1 MWKSGRER
9 LVYGRSE
16 ALGYDRTAMQ
26 LNPPSLDHGLVSGLW
41 AIFFGL
47 FLFFGSVAVGVDKAT
62 AIIVAVLA
70 AALIF
75 LYVRLYGEDRPRPRA

>member
-1 MWKSGRER
+1 VNAWLRQ
-9 LVYGRSE
+9 SE
-16 ALGYDRTAMQ
+16 ALGYDRTAMH

-47 FLFFGSVAVGVDKAT
+47 FLFFGAVAVGVQTAT
-62 AIIVAVLA
+62 ALIVAGLA

-75 LYVRLYGEDRPRPRA
+75 VFVRLCGEDRPRPRA